1 MEWWLLPGGEEV
13 HVQLQET
20 ELCPV
25 SEYLNVYHWLEMLH
39 VILSKAFKVVK
50 QNENNV
56 QSLLLASSEIFVGS
70 IVSVWRAKRL
80 EIKLYLCSNQPNS
93 DKWKLPRD
101 NIVFSI
107 KIFEI
112 HSQTEKHLMLL

>member
-1 MEWWLLPGGEEV
+1 M
-13 HVQLQET
+13 QA
-20 ELCPV
+20 
-25 SEYLNVYHWLEMLH
+25 
-39 VILSKAFKVVK
+39 SK
-50 QNENNV
+50 
-56 QSLLLASSEIFVGS
+56 IFVGS

-107 KIFEI
+107 KIFGI
-112 HSQTEKHLMLL
+112 HSQTAVHLMLLHSLSGAREKGQDIIVNGLKLRAVLTVYSTLGGLWL